1 MDKFVL
7 DIINAVSSLDEESV
21 IVFWGDHLPSFGFTN
36 SSLSTENV
44 YLTEYVVQDNLNLDK
59 TDIDLYAYQL
69 TSRILHDLD
78 MNDGLFTKLHQ
89 NYLFGTNENYKDF
102 QTYLAKLKLLQYD
115 TLYGQN
121 YIHNENSIPVA
132 SNLKLGTK

>member
-44 YLTEYVVQDNLNLDK
+44 YLTEYVV
-59 TDIDLYAYQL
+59 
-69 TSRILHDLD
+69 
-78 MNDGLFTKLHQ
+78 
-89 NYLFGTNENYKDF
+89 
-102 QTYLAKLKLLQYD
+102 
-115 TLYGQN
+115 
-121 YIHNENSIPVA
+121 
-132 SNLKLGTK
+132 